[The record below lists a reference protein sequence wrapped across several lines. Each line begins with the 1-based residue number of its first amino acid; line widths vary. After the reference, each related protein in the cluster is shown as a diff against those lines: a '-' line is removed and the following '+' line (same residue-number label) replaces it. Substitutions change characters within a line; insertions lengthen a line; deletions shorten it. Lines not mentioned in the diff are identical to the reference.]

1 MKGIHRFTR
10 SINVNNL
17 TRLNVTL
24 FVIDRRFNDTIT
36 NSLDETERRGVE
48 CRHSSSLTLATMYSA
63 SSGESTCSFWATS
76 LKEIFAYD
84 MLIILIPVLITLC
97 RKRMINDQV
106 FSCWNRSAKVS
117 TTSLNRPRFP
127 ARTARQRSGSSS
139 RTCLATR
146 PTQCELIV
154 RIQRTF
160 QLWIV
165 ECCLVRNIT
174 EQ

>member
-10 SINVNNL
+10 SVNVDNL

-36 NSLDETERRGVE
+36 NSLDQTKRIRVE
-48 CRHSSSLTLATMYSA
+48 CQHSSSPTLATMYSA

-97 RKRMINDQV
+97 RKRMINDHV

-127 ARTARQRSGSSS
+127 ARTARRRSGSEIQ
-139 RTCLATR
+139 TCLATS

-154 RIQRTF
+154 RIQWPF

-165 ECCLVRNIT
+165 ERRLVRNIT